1 MKLRDYMP
9 PAEMAD
15 LELIQFRCLKL
26 YSFNIYSV

>member
-1 MKLRDYMP
+1 MRLRDYMP